1 MRVNSDSRFNAR
13 GLWLRVMLPLAV
25 IASTVLMACAG
36 ERIVEVTVQ
45 TEIIRTVEVEVPVEV
60 EREVV
65 REVQV
70 EVPIEVE
77 KEVIRE
83 IEVEKPIEVVKEV
96 VRTVEVEK
104 EVAVEVE
111 VVKEVEVVR
120 EVEIVK
126 EVEVE
131 VEKEV
136 EVVKEVEVEVV
147 KEVEKE
153 VQVEVVV
160 TATPV
165 LPPTATPVP
174 AATDAPPSLQAAGEL
189 VWAIGDSQR
198 NWSGFNAGN
207 LCCASKALSVVE
219 TLFKPIGTN
228 IAENLLA
235 ESFEFDPDLTYVD
248 VKLRQGVTFHKNFGP
263 LTAED
268 VAWSTNDTNPNLSS
282 TLGSG
287 QTSVTDGSG
296 TWAGFLG
303 SNPSEALDD
312 QTVRIRWENFD
323 PRWDTW
329 FFGQDGLGAGI
340 VSKRAFDEMGKDWN
354 NDNIV
359 GTGPF
364 EFTNWIRGDRTEY
377 TALSEHWRAVPE
389 ISKITRVSVP
399 DESVRIVMLQNGEAD
414 IAEIGT
420 SNIPTVER
428 FGMVRNGSGTARMVT
443 VMFAGNL
450 WETNHP
456 TTGDPLEIVTYT
468 HDLPWLGNPHKPDDG
483 NNPAGM
489 DDMEQARLVRQAL
502 AVSID
507 RELINEAIIG
517 GVGWPVEIPY
527 FDINHPDWEGDR
539 WGVGY
544 DPAMAE
550 SLLDQAGF
558 PRGSNGTRF
567 KIAMFAW
574 PVGHF
579 FGDIG
584 DAVAQFW
591 EEVGVDVDVLHY
603 EYTVF
608 RPTLVGRSAT
618 QAWTDT
624 GPLENFATTP
634 WDFPRGIQMS
644 AIARGGKS
652 HGIEIPEA
660 TTNYKNVSA
669 EPDRAARIDL
679 NKGFA
684 DFLRHWMPGFGVVAV
699 PSLIVYNPNA
709 IGSWDMEPGLRQAIN
724 SPEKITL
731 P

>member
-1 MRVNSDSRFNAR
+1 MKNKSQSIPRPRWVRLA
-13 GLWLRVMLPLAV
+13 MLSSLAA
-25 IASTVLMACAG
+25 IASFAIFACGG

-45 TEIIRTVEVEVPVEV
+45 TEVIRTVEVEVPVEV

-65 REVQV
+65 REVEV
-70 EVPIEVE
+70 EVPV
-77 KEVIRE
+77 
-83 IEVEKPIEVVKEV
+83 EVVKEV
-96 VRTVEVEK
+96 VREVEKEVPVEVVKEVVQTVEVEK
-104 EVAVEVE
+104 EVAVEV
-111 VVKEVEVVR
+111 VKEV
-120 EVEIVK
+120 IK
-126 EVEVE
+126 E

-136 EVVKEVEVEVV
+136 AVEVV
-147 KEVEKE
+147 KE

-174 AATDAPPSLQAAGEL
+174 AATDAPPSRQAPGEL

-207 LCCASKALSVVE
+207 LCCGAKSLSVVE
-219 TLFKPIGTN
+219 TLFKPVGTN

-235 ESFEFDPDLTYVD
+235 ESFEFDSDLTYVD
-248 VKLRQGVTFHKNFGP
+248 VKVRQGVEFHKGFGS

-268 VAWSTNDTNPNLSS
+268 IAWSTNDTNPNLSNE
-282 TLGSG
+282 LGSG

-303 SNPSEALDD
+303 ANPSEAIDD

-340 VSKRAFDEMGKDWN
+340 VSKRAFEEMGKDWN

-364 EFTNWIRGDRTEY
+364 EFTNWVRGDRTEY

-389 ISKITRVSVP
+389 IAKITRVSVP

-502 AVSID
+502 AMAID
-507 RELINEAIIG
+507 RQLINEAVIG

-527 FDINHPDWEGDR
+527 FDINHPDWEQDR

-550 SLLDQAGF
+550 ALLDQAGF
-558 PRGSNGTRF
+558 PRGGNGTRF

-660 TTNYKNVSA
+660 TANYKNVSA
-669 EPDRAARIDL
+669 EPDRASRINL
-679 NKGFA
+679 NKDFA

>member
-1 MRVNSDSRFNAR
+1 MKNKSQSIPRPRWV
-13 GLWLRVMLPLAV
+13 WLAMLSSLAG
-25 IASTVLMACAG
+25 IASFAILACGG

-45 TEIIRTVEVEVPVEV
+45 TEVIRTVEVEVPVEV
-60 EREVV
+60 QREVV
-65 REVQV
+65 REVEV
-70 EVPIEVE
+70 EVPV
-77 KEVIRE
+77 
-83 IEVEKPIEVVKEV
+83 EVVKEV
-96 VRTVEVEK
+96 VREVEKEVAVEVVREVVQTVEVEK
-104 EVAVEVE
+104 EVAVEV
-111 VVKEVEVVR
+111 VKEV
-120 EVEIVK
+120 IK
-126 EVEVE
+126 E

-136 EVVKEVEVEVV
+136 AVEVV
-147 KEVEKE
+147 KE

-174 AATDAPPSLQAAGEL
+174 AATDAPPSRQAPGEL

-207 LCCASKALSVVE
+207 LCCGAKALSVVE
-219 TLFKPIGTN
+219 TLFKPVGTN

-235 ESFEFDPDLTYVD
+235 ESFEFDSDLTYVD
-248 VKLRQGVTFHKNFGP
+248 VKVRQGVEFHKGFGP

-268 VAWSTNDTNPNLSS
+268 IAWSTNDTNPNLSNE
-282 TLGSG
+282 LGSG

-303 SNPSEALDD
+303 SNPSEAVDD

-329 FFGQDGLGAGI
+329 FFGQDGLGAGV
-340 VSKRAFDEMGKDWN
+340 VSKRAFEEMGKDWN

-364 EFTNWIRGDRTEY
+364 EFTNWVRGDRTEY

-389 ISKITRVSVP
+389 IAKITRVSVP

-502 AVSID
+502 AVAID
-507 RELINEAIIG
+507 RQLINEAVIG

-527 FDINHPDWEGDR
+527 FDINHPDWEQDR

-550 SLLDQAGF
+550 ALLDQAGF
-558 PRGSNGTRF
+558 PRGGNGTRF

-660 TTNYKNVSA
+660 TANYKDVSA
-669 EPDRAARIDL
+669 EPDRAARINL
-679 NKGFA
+679 NKDFA

>member
-1 MRVNSDSRFNAR
+1 MKINSESKARSRS
-13 GLWLRVMLPLAV
+13 LWLRVMLPLTM
-25 IASTVLMACAG
+25 IASIALLACGG

-60 EREVV
+60 QKEVIREV
-65 REVQV
+65 EI
-70 EVPIEVE
+70 EVPIEIEKEIIREVE
-77 KEVIRE
+77 KEVPVEIVKE
-83 IEVEKPIEVVKEV
+83 IEVI
-96 VRTVEVEK
+96 R
-104 EVAVEVE
+104 EVAVE
-111 VVKEVEVVR
+111 VVKEV
-120 EVEIVK
+120 
-126 EVEVE
+126 
-131 VEKEV
+131 
-136 EVVKEVEVEVV
+136 
-147 KEVEKE
+147 EVEKE

-160 TATPV
+160 TATAV
-165 LPPTATPVP
+165 LPSTATPVP
-174 AATDAPPSLQAAGEL
+174 AASDAPPSRQAAGEL
-189 VWAIGDSQR
+189 VWAIADSQR

-207 LCCASKALSVVE
+207 LCCAAKALSVVE
-219 TLFKPIGTN
+219 TLFKPVGTN
-228 IAENLLA
+228 IADNLLA
-235 ESFEFDPDLTYVD
+235 ESFEFDSDLTYVD
-248 VKLRQGVTFHKNFGP
+248 VKERQGVEFHKGFGP

-268 VAWSTNDTNPNLSS
+268 VAWSTNDTNPNLSNER
-282 TLGSG
+282 GSG

-303 SNPSEALDD
+303 SNASEALDD
-312 QTVRIRWENFD
+312 STVRIRWENFD

-329 FFGQDGLGAGI
+329 FFGQDGLRAGI
-340 VSKRAFDEMGKDWN
+340 VSKNAFTEMGRDWN

-364 EFTNWIRGDRTEY
+364 EFTSWVRGDRTEY
-377 TALSEHWRAVPE
+377 TALPSHWRQAAQ
-389 ISKITRVSVP
+389 ISKITHISVP
-399 DESVRIVMLQNGEAD
+399 DESVRIVMLHNGEAD
-414 IAEIGT
+414 IAEVGT

-456 TTGDPLEIVTYT
+456 TTGDALEIVTYT

-489 DDMEQARLVRQAL
+489 NDMDQARLVRTAL
-502 AVSID
+502 AMSID
-507 RELINEAIIG
+507 RDLINEAVIG

-527 FDINHPDWEGDR
+527 FDINHPDWDQER

-544 DPAMAE
+544 DPDMAE
-550 SLLDQAGF
+550 ALLDQAGY
-558 PRGSNGTRF
+558 PRGADGNRF

-579 FGDIG
+579 YGDIG
-584 DAVAQFW
+584 DAIAQFW
-591 EEVGVDVDVLHY
+591 EEIGVNVDVLHY

-652 HGIEIPEA
+652 HGLEFPEA
-660 TTNYKNVSA
+660 TANYKAVSA
-669 EPDRAARIDL
+669 EPDRAARVKL

-684 DFLRHWMPGFGVVAV
+684 DFLRHWLPGFGVVAA
-699 PSLIVYNPNA
+699 PSLIIYNPNS

>member
-1 MRVNSDSRFNAR
+1 MMQRSSFAPKLAAKLALVAGAGIA
-13 GLWLRVMLPLAV
+13 GLLAL
-25 IASTVLMACAG
+25 AACTT
-36 ERIVEVTVQ
+36 EVEVTREVPVDREVQ
-45 TEIIRTVEVEVPVEV
+45 VEVTREVQREVEVQVEVTREVQREVEVEVPVEV
-60 EREVV
+60 TREVET
-65 REVQV
+65 EVQV
-70 EVPIEVE
+70 EV
-77 KEVIRE
+77 
-83 IEVEKPIEVVKEV
+83 
-96 VRTVEVEK
+96 T
-104 EVAVEVE
+104 
-111 VVKEVEVVR
+111 R
-120 EVEIVK
+120 EVET
-126 EVEVE
+126 
-131 VEKEV
+131 
-136 EVVKEVEVEVV
+136 
-147 KEVEKE
+147 E
-153 VQVEVVV
+153 VQVEVTREVQREVQVQVVV

-165 LPPTATPVP
+165 LAPTATPVP
-174 AATDAPPSLQAAGEL
+174 ADQAAPPSQQTRGEL

-207 LCCASKALSVVE
+207 LCCAAKALSVVE
-219 TLFKPIGTN
+219 TLFKPVGAN

-235 ESFEFDPDLTYVD
+235 ESFTFSDQMDYVD
-248 VKLRQGVTFHKNFGP
+248 VKLRQGVEFHKNFGP
-263 LTAED
+263 LRAED
-268 VAWSTNDTNPNLSS
+268 VAWSVNDTNPNLSS

-303 SNPSEALDD
+303 SNPSEAIDD
-312 QTVRIRWENFD
+312 ETVRIAWENFD

-329 FFGQDGLGAGI
+329 FFGTDGLGAGI
-340 VSKRAFDEMGKDWN
+340 VSKKAFDDMGKDWN

-364 EFTNWIRGDRTEY
+364 EFSNWVRGDRTEY
-377 TALSEHWRAVPE
+377 TALSSHWRQAAS
-389 ISKITRVSVP
+389 ISKLTRVSVP
-399 DESVRIVMLQNGEAD
+399 DESVRIIQLQTGQAD
-414 IAEIGT
+414 IADIGT
-420 SNIPTVER
+420 SNIPVAER
-428 FGMVRNGSGTARMVT
+428 FGMVKDGSGTARMVT

-456 TTGDPLEIVTYT
+456 TTNEELEIVTYT

-489 DDMEQARLVRQAL
+489 DDMEQARLVRTAL
-502 AVSID
+502 AMSID
-507 RELINEAIIG
+507 RELINEAVIG

-527 FDINHPDWEGDR
+527 YDINHPDWDAAR

-544 DPAMAE
+544 NPEMAE
-550 SLLDQAGF
+550 QLLDQAGY
-558 PRGSNGTRF
+558 PRNANNERF
-567 KIAMFAW
+567 TIAMFAW

-579 FGDIG
+579 FADIG
-584 DAVAQFW
+584 DAVAGFW
-591 EEVGVDVDVLHY
+591 EEVGVDVDILHY

-660 TTNYKNVSA
+660 TKNYRDVSA
-669 EPDRAARIDL
+669 EPDRTARIDL

-699 PSLIVYNPNA
+699 PSLIVYNPNS
-709 IGSWDMEPGLRQAIN
+709 IGSWDMEPGLRQSFN
-724 SPEKITL
+724 SPEKIAL

>member
-1 MRVNSDSRFNAR
+1 MKINSESKARSRS
-13 GLWLRVMLPLAV
+13 LWLRVMLPLTM
-25 IASTVLMACAG
+25 IASIALLACGG

-60 EREVV
+60 QKEVIREV
-65 REVQV
+65 EI
-70 EVPIEVE
+70 EVPIEIEKEIIREVE
-77 KEVIRE
+77 KEVPVEIVKE
-83 IEVEKPIEVVKEV
+83 IEVI
-96 VRTVEVEK
+96 R
-104 EVAVEVE
+104 EVAVE
-111 VVKEVEVVR
+111 VVKEV
-120 EVEIVK
+120 
-126 EVEVE
+126 
-131 VEKEV
+131 
-136 EVVKEVEVEVV
+136 
-147 KEVEKE
+147 EVEKE

-160 TATPV
+160 TATAV

-174 AATDAPPSLQAAGEL
+174 AASDAPPSRQAAGEL
-189 VWAIGDSQR
+189 VWAIADSQR

-207 LCCASKALSVVE
+207 LCCAAKALSVVE
-219 TLFKPIGTN
+219 TLFKPVGTN
-228 IAENLLA
+228 IADNLLA
-235 ESFEFDPDLTYVD
+235 ESFEFDSDLTYVD
-248 VKLRQGVTFHKNFGP
+248 VKVRQGVEFHKGFGP

-268 VAWSTNDTNPNLSS
+268 VAWSTNDTNPNLSNE
-282 TLGSG
+282 LGSG

-312 QTVRIRWENFD
+312 STVRIRWENFD
-323 PRWDTW
+323 PRWDTC

-340 VSKRAFDEMGKDWN
+340 VSKNAFTEMGEDWN

-364 EFTNWIRGDRTEY
+364 EFTSWTRGDRTEY
-377 TALSEHWRAVPE
+377 TALPSHWRQAAQ
-389 ISKITRVSVP
+389 IAKITRISVP
-399 DESVRIVMLQNGEAD
+399 DESVRIVMLQ
-414 IAEIGT
+414 I
-420 SNIPTVER
+420 
-428 FGMVRNGSGTARMVT
+428 GMVRNGSGTARMVT

-456 TTGDPLEIVTYT
+456 TTGDALEIVTYT
-468 HDLPWLGNPHKPDDG
+468 HDLPWLGNPHKPNDG

-489 DDMEQARLVRQAL
+489 NDMDQARLVRTAL
-502 AVSID
+502 AMSID
-507 RELINEAIIG
+507 RDLINEAVIG

-527 FDINHPDWEGDR
+527 FDINHPDWDQER

-544 DPAMAE
+544 DPDMAE
-550 SLLDQAGF
+550 ALLDQAGY
-558 PRGSNGTRF
+558 PRGADGNRF

-579 FGDIG
+579 YGDMG
-584 DAVAQFW
+584 DAIAQFW
-591 EEVGVDVDVLHY
+591 EEIGVDVDVLHY

-652 HGIEIPEA
+652 HGLEFPEA
-660 TTNYKNVSA
+660 TANYKAVSA
-669 EPDRAARIDL
+669 EPDRAARIEL

-684 DFLRHWMPGFGVVAV
+684 DFLRHWLPGFGVVAA
-699 PSLIVYNPNA
+699 PSLIVYNPNS

>member
-1 MRVNSDSRFNAR
+1 MTSKTKAKPYWISVGMILSLVA
-13 GLWLRVMLPLAV
+13 A
-25 IASTVLMACAG
+25 ASTALVACG
-36 ERIVEVTVQ
+36 SETIVEVTVQ
-45 TEIIRTVEVEVPVEV
+45 TEIIREVEVEVPVEV
-60 EREVV
+60 EKQVV

-70 EVPIEVE
+70 EVPIEIE

-83 IEVEKPIEVVKEV
+83 VEVERPVEIVKEV
-96 VRTVEVEK
+96 IRTVEVEK
-104 EVAVEVE
+104 AVQVEVE
-111 VVKEVEVVR
+111 VTR
-120 EVEIVK
+120 EVEK
-126 EVEVE
+126 QVEVIKE

-136 EVVKEVEVEVV
+136 EVIR
-147 KEVEKE
+147 EVEKE
-153 VQVEVVV
+153 VEVIKEVQKEVEVIV

-174 AATDAPPSLQAAGEL
+174 AASDAPPSRQAAGEL
-189 VWAIGDSQR
+189 IWAIGDSQR

-207 LCCASKALSVVE
+207 LCCAAKSLSVVE
-219 TLFKPIGTN
+219 TLFKPVGTN
-228 IAENLLA
+228 IAANLLA
-235 ESFEFDPDLTYVD
+235 ESFEFDSDLTYVD
-248 VKLRQGVTFHKNFGP
+248 VKLRQGVEFHKGFGP

-268 VAWSTNDTNPNLSS
+268 VAWSANDTNPNLSS

-303 SNPSEALDD
+303 SNASEAIDE

-340 VSKRAFDEMGKDWN
+340 VSKKAFDEMGRDWN

-364 EFTNWIRGDRTEY
+364 EFTSWVRGDRTEY
-377 TALSEHWRAVPE
+377 TALSEHWRQVPE
-389 ISKITRVSVP
+389 IAKITRVSVP

-456 TTGDPLEIVTYT
+456 TTGEPLEIVTYT
-468 HDLPWLGNPHKPDDG
+468 HDLPWLGNPHKPEDG
-483 NNPAGM
+483 NNPDGM
-489 DDMEQARLVRQAL
+489 NDMDQARLVRQAL
-502 AVSID
+502 AMSID
-507 RELINEAIIG
+507 RQLINEAVIG

-527 FDINHPDWEGDR
+527 FDINHPDWEDDR

-544 DPAMAE
+544 DPDMAE
-550 SLLDQAGF
+550 ALLDEAGF
-558 PRGSNGTRF
+558 PRGSDGNRF

-660 TTNYKNVSA
+660 TANYRDVSA
-669 EPDRAARIDL
+669 EPDRAARIAL
-679 NKGFA
+679 NKDFA

-699 PSLIVYNPNA
+699 PSLIVYNPNS
-709 IGSWDMEPGLRQAIN
+709 IGTWDMEPGLRSAIN

>member
-1 MRVNSDSRFNAR
+1 
-13 GLWLRVMLPLAV
+13 MLPLTL
-25 IASTVLMACAG
+25 IASIALLACGG

-60 EREVV
+60 QKEVIREV
-65 REVQV
+65 EV

-83 IEVEKPIEVVKEV
+83 
-96 VRTVEVEK
+96 VEK
-104 EVAVEVE
+104 EVPVE
-111 VVKEVEVVR
+111 VVKEVEVIR
-120 EVEIVK
+120 EVAVEVEKVVEK

-131 VEKEV
+131 VIKEV
-136 EVVKEVEVEVV
+136 
-147 KEVEKE
+147 EVEKE

-174 AATDAPPSLQAAGEL
+174 AATDAPPSRQAAGEL

-207 LCCASKALSVVE
+207 LCCAAKALSVVE
-219 TLFKPIGTN
+219 TLFKPVGTN
-228 IAENLLA
+228 IADNLLA
-235 ESFEFDPDLTYVD
+235 ESFQFDSDLTYVD
-248 VKLRQGVTFHKNFGP
+248 VKVRQGVEFHKGFGP

-268 VAWSTNDTNPNLSS
+268 VAWSTNDTNPNLSNE
-282 TLGSG
+282 LGSG

-312 QTVRIRWENFD
+312 STVRIRWENFD

-340 VSKRAFDEMGKDWN
+340 VSKKAFDEMGKDWN

-377 TALSEHWRAVPE
+377 TALPSHWRQAAQ

-414 IAEIGT
+414 IAEVGT

-489 DDMEQARLVRQAL
+489 TDMDQARLVRTAL
-502 AVSID
+502 AMSVD
-507 RELINEAIIG
+507 RQLINEAVIG

-527 FDINHPDWEGDR
+527 FDINHPDWDNDR

-550 SLLDQAGF
+550 ALLDEAGF

-579 FGDIG
+579 YGDIG
-584 DAVAQFW
+584 DAIAQFW

-660 TTNYKNVSA
+660 TANYKAVSA
-669 EPDRAARIDL
+669 EPDRAARIEL

-684 DFLRHWMPGFGVVAV
+684 DFLRHWLPGFGVVAA
-699 PSLIVYNPNA
+699 PSLIVYNPNS

>member
-1 MRVNSDSRFNAR
+1 MRHRLGKAYGGTIRAVLTA
-13 GLWLRVMLPLAV
+13 GAV
-25 IASTVLMACAG
+25 IVGLVAVAACTQTEVVTVAP
-36 ERIVEVTVQ
+36 EIIEVT
-45 TEIIRTVEVEVPVEV
+45 
-60 EREVV
+60 

-70 EVPIEVE
+70 EV
-77 KEVIRE
+77 
-83 IEVEKPIEVVKEV
+83 EKPVEV
-96 VRTVEVEK
+96 TVEVQ
-104 EVAVEVE
+104 
-111 VVKEVEVVR
+111 R
-120 EVEIVK
+120 EVTR

-131 VEKEV
+131 RTVQVQV
-136 EVVKEVEVEVV
+136 EVTREVST
-147 KEVEKE
+147 
-153 VQVEVVV
+153 QVEVVV

-165 LPPTATPVP
+165 LAPTATPVP
-174 AATDAPPSLQAAGEL
+174 AAQPAPPSQQNRGEL
-189 VWAIGDSQR
+189 VWAVGDSQR

-207 LCCASKALSVVE
+207 LCCGAKALSVVE
-219 TLFKPIGTN
+219 TLFKPVGTN

-235 ESFEFDPDLTYVD
+235 ESFTFADDLSYVD
-248 VKLRQGVTFHKNFGP
+248 VKLRQGVDFHKGFGP
-263 LTAED
+263 LRAED
-268 VAWSTNDTNPNLSS
+268 VAWSVNDTNPNLST

-303 SNPSEALDD
+303 SNASEAIDNE
-312 QTVRIRWENFD
+312 TVRIRWENFD

-329 FFGQDGLGAGI
+329 FFGTDGLGAGI
-340 VSKRAFDEMGKDWN
+340 VSRKAFDDMGKEWN

-364 EFTNWIRGDRTEY
+364 EFSNWVRGDRTEY
-377 TALSEHWRAVPE
+377 TALPTHWRQAAQ
-389 ISKITRVSVP
+389 ISKLTRVSVP
-399 DESVRIVMLQNGEAD
+399 DESVRIIQLQTGQAD
-414 IAEIGT
+414 IADIGT
-420 SNIPTVER
+420 SNIPVAER
-428 FGMVRNGSGTARMVT
+428 FGMVKNGSGTARMVT

-456 TTGDPLEIVTYT
+456 TTNEELEIVTYT
-468 HDLPWLGNPHKPDDG
+468 HDLPWLGNPHSPDDN
-483 NNPAGM
+483 NNPPGM
-489 DDMEQARLVRQAL
+489 DDMEQARLVRTAL
-502 AVSID
+502 AMSID
-507 RELINEAIIG
+507 RELINEAVLG

-527 FDINHPDWEGDR
+527 YDINHPDWDQSR

-544 DPAMAE
+544 DPDMAE
-550 SLLDQAGF
+550 QLLDQAGYE
-558 PRGSNGTRF
+558 RNSNGERF
-567 KIAMFAW
+567 TIAIFAW

-579 FGDIG
+579 FADIG
-584 DAVAQFW
+584 DAVAGFW
-591 EEVGVDVDVLHY
+591 EEVGVDVDILHY

-660 TTNYKNVSA
+660 TKNYRDVSA

-684 DFLRHWMPGFGVVAV
+684 DFLRRWMPGFGVVAV
-699 PSLIVYNPNA
+699 PSLIVYNPNS
-709 IGSWDMEPGLRQAIN
+709 IGTWPMEPGLRQSFN

>member
-1 MRVNSDSRFNAR
+1 MRRK
-13 GLWLRVMLPLAV
+13 LPILMMVIGFVLASAG
-25 IASTVLMACAG
+25 IACGG
-36 ERIVEVTVQ
+36 ETIVEVTREVEVVRTVQ
-45 TEIIRTVEVEVPVEV
+45 VEVPVEIEKEVVREVEVEVPVEI
-60 EREVV
+60 ER
-65 REVQV
+65 
-70 EVPIEVE
+70 
-77 KEVIRE
+77 EVIRE
-83 IEVEKPIEVVKEV
+83 
-96 VRTVEVEK
+96 VEVEK
-104 EVAVEVE
+104 QVAVEVE
-111 VVKEVEVVR
+111 VEVTR
-120 EVEIVK
+120 EVAM
-126 EVEVE
+126 
-131 VEKEV
+131 
-136 EVVKEVEVEVV
+136 
-147 KEVEKE
+147 
-153 VQVEVVV
+153 EVVV
-160 TATPV
+160 TATAV
-165 LPPTATPVP
+165 LQPTATPVP
-174 AATDAPPSLQAAGEL
+174 AAQAAPPSRQSPGEL

-207 LCCASKALSVVE
+207 LCCGAKSFSVVE
-219 TLFKPIGTN
+219 TLFKPVGTN
-228 IAENLLA
+228 IAANLLA
-235 ESFEFDPDLTYVD
+235 DSFEFSDDLSYVD
-248 VKLRQGVTFHKNFGP
+248 VKLQQGVDFHKNFGP

-268 VAWSTNDTNPNLSS
+268 VAWSVNDTNPNLS
-282 TLGSG
+282 TELGSG

-303 SNPSEALDD
+303 SNPSEAIDSE
-312 QTVRIRWENFD
+312 TVRIRWENFD

-340 VSKRAFDEMGKDWN
+340 VSKRAFTEMGKDWN

-377 TALSEHWRAVPE
+377 TALDTHWRQVAE
-389 ISKITRVSVP
+389 ISKITRVSIP
-399 DESVRIVMLQNGEAD
+399 DESVRMVALQNGEAD
-414 IAEIGT
+414 IADISTG
-420 SNIPTVER
+420 NIPVAER
-428 FGMVRNGSGTARMVT
+428 FGMVKNGSGTARMVT

-456 TTGDPLEIVTYT
+456 TTGDALEIVTYT
-468 HDLPWLGNPHKPDDG
+468 HDLPWLGNPHKPEDN
-483 NNPAGM
+483 NNPDGM
-489 DDMEQARLVRQAL
+489 NDMEQARLVRQAL
-502 AVSID
+502 AVAID
-507 RELINEAIIG
+507 RALINEVILE

-527 FDINHPDWEGDR
+527 FDINHPDWDDER

-544 DPAMAE
+544 DPGRAE
-550 SLLDQAGF
+550 ALLDLAGY
-558 PRGSNGTRF
+558 PRGSNGERF
-567 KIAMFAW
+567 TIAMFAW

-579 FGDIG
+579 FADIG
-584 DAVAQFW
+584 DAVAGFW
-591 EEVGVDVDVLHY
+591 EEIGVDVDILHY

-660 TTNYKNVSA
+660 TANYKDVSA
-669 EPDRAARIDL
+669 EADRAARIEL
-679 NKGFA
+679 NKQFG

-699 PSLIVYNPNA
+699 PSLVVYNPNS
-709 IGSWDMEPGLRQAIN
+709 IGSWEMEPGLRGTFN

>member
-1 MRVNSDSRFNAR
+1 MKNKSQSIPRPRWVRLA
-13 GLWLRVMLPLAV
+13 MLSSLAA
-25 IASTVLMACAG
+25 IASFAIFACGG

-45 TEIIRTVEVEVPVEV
+45 TEVIRTVEVEVPVEV

-65 REVQV
+65 REVEV
-70 EVPIEVE
+70 EVPV
-77 KEVIRE
+77 
-83 IEVEKPIEVVKEV
+83 EVVKEV
-96 VRTVEVEK
+96 VREVEKEVPVEVVKEVVQTVEVEK
-104 EVAVEVE
+104 EVAVEV
-111 VVKEVEVVR
+111 VKEV
-120 EVEIVK
+120 IK
-126 EVEVE
+126 E

-136 EVVKEVEVEVV
+136 AVEVV
-147 KEVEKE
+147 KE

-174 AATDAPPSLQAAGEL
+174 AATDAPPSRQAPGEL

-207 LCCASKALSVVE
+207 LCCGAKSLSVVE
-219 TLFKPIGTN
+219 TLFKPVGTN

-235 ESFEFDPDLTYVD
+235 ESFEFDSDLTYVD
-248 VKLRQGVTFHKNFGP
+248 VKVRQGVEFHKGFGS

-268 VAWSTNDTNPNLSS
+268 IAWSTNDTNPNLSNE
-282 TLGSG
+282 LGSG

-303 SNPSEALDD
+303 ANPSEAIDD

-340 VSKRAFDEMGKDWN
+340 VSKRAFEEMGKDWN

-364 EFTNWIRGDRTEY
+364 EFTNWVRGDRTEY

-389 ISKITRVSVP
+389 IAKITRVSVP

-502 AVSID
+502 AMAID
-507 RELINEAIIG
+507 RQLINEAVIG

-527 FDINHPDWEGDR
+527 FDINHPDWEQNR

-550 SLLDQAGF
+550 ALLDQAGF
-558 PRGSNGTRF
+558 PRGGNGTRF

-660 TTNYKNVSA
+660 TANYKNVSA
-669 EPDRAARIDL
+669 EPDRASRINL
-679 NKGFA
+679 NKDFA

>member
-1 MRVNSDSRFNAR
+1 MKINSESKARSRS
-13 GLWLRVMLPLAV
+13 LWLRVMLPLTM
-25 IASTVLMACAG
+25 IASIALLACGG

-60 EREVV
+60 QKEVIREV
-65 REVQV
+65 EI
-70 EVPIEVE
+70 EVPIEIEKEIIREVE
-77 KEVIRE
+77 KEVPVEIVKE
-83 IEVEKPIEVVKEV
+83 IEVI
-96 VRTVEVEK
+96 R
-104 EVAVEVE
+104 EVAVE
-111 VVKEVEVVR
+111 VVKEV
-120 EVEIVK
+120 
-126 EVEVE
+126 
-131 VEKEV
+131 
-136 EVVKEVEVEVV
+136 
-147 KEVEKE
+147 EVEKE

-160 TATPV
+160 TATAV

-174 AATDAPPSLQAAGEL
+174 AASDAPPSRQAAGEL
-189 VWAIGDSQR
+189 VWAIADSQR

-207 LCCASKALSVVE
+207 LCCAAKALSVVE
-219 TLFKPIGTN
+219 TLFKPVGTN
-228 IAENLLA
+228 IADNLLA
-235 ESFEFDPDLTYVD
+235 ESFEFDSDLTYVD
-248 VKLRQGVTFHKNFGP
+248 VKVRQGVEFHKGFGP

-268 VAWSTNDTNPNLSS
+268 VAWSTNDTNPNLSNE
-282 TLGSG
+282 LGSG

-312 QTVRIRWENFD
+312 STVRIRWENFD
-323 PRWDTW
+323 PRWDTC

-340 VSKRAFDEMGKDWN
+340 VSKNAFTEMGEDWN

-364 EFTNWIRGDRTEY
+364 EFTSWTRGDRTEY
-377 TALSEHWRAVPE
+377 TALPSHWRQAAQ
-389 ISKITRVSVP
+389 IAKITRISVP
-399 DESVRIVMLQNGEAD
+399 DESVRIVMLQ
-414 IAEIGT
+414 I
-420 SNIPTVER
+420 
-428 FGMVRNGSGTARMVT
+428 GMVRNGSGTARMVT

-456 TTGDPLEIVTYT
+456 TTGDALEIVTYT
-468 HDLPWLGNPHKPDDG
+468 HDLPWLGNPHKPNDG

-489 DDMEQARLVRQAL
+489 NDMDQARLVRTAL
-502 AVSID
+502 AMSID
-507 RELINEAIIG
+507 RDLINEAVIG

-527 FDINHPDWEGDR
+527 FDINHPDWDQER

-544 DPAMAE
+544 DPDMAE
-550 SLLDQAGF
+550 ALLDQAGY
-558 PRGSNGTRF
+558 PRGADGNRF

-579 FGDIG
+579 YGDMG
-584 DAVAQFW
+584 DAIAQFW
-591 EEVGVDVDVLHY
+591 EEIGVDVDVLHY
-603 EYTVF
+603 EYTIF

-652 HGIEIPEA
+652 HGLEFPEA
-660 TTNYKNVSA
+660 TANYKAVSA
-669 EPDRAARIDL
+669 EPDRAARIEL

-684 DFLRHWMPGFGVVAV
+684 DFLRHWLPGFGVVAA
-699 PSLIVYNPNA
+699 PSLIVYNPNS

>member
-1 MRVNSDSRFNAR
+1 MRRKLGSFDVSRR
-13 GLWLRVMLPLAV
+13 LPILMMVIGFVLASAG
-25 IASTVLMACAG
+25 IACGG
-36 ERIVEVTVQ
+36 ETIVEVTREVEVVRTVQ
-45 TEIIRTVEVEVPVEV
+45 VEVPVEIEKEVVREVEVEVPVEI
-60 EREVV
+60 ER
-65 REVQV
+65 
-70 EVPIEVE
+70 
-77 KEVIRE
+77 EVIRE
-83 IEVEKPIEVVKEV
+83 
-96 VRTVEVEK
+96 VEVEK
-104 EVAVEVE
+104 QVAVEVE
-111 VVKEVEVVR
+111 VEVTR
-120 EVEIVK
+120 EVAM
-126 EVEVE
+126 
-131 VEKEV
+131 
-136 EVVKEVEVEVV
+136 
-147 KEVEKE
+147 
-153 VQVEVVV
+153 EVVV
-160 TATPV
+160 TATAV
-165 LPPTATPVP
+165 LQPTATPVP
-174 AATDAPPSLQAAGEL
+174 AAQSAPPSRQSPGEL

-207 LCCASKALSVVE
+207 LCCGAKSFSVVE
-219 TLFKPIGTN
+219 TLFKPVGTN
-228 IAENLLA
+228 IAANLLA
-235 ESFEFDPDLTYVD
+235 DSFEFSDDLSYVD
-248 VKLRQGVTFHKNFGP
+248 VKLQQGVDFHKNFGP

-268 VAWSTNDTNPNLSS
+268 VAWSVNDTNPNLS
-282 TLGSG
+282 TELGSG

-303 SNPSEALDD
+303 SNPSEAIDSE
-312 QTVRIRWENFD
+312 TVRIRWENFD

-340 VSKRAFDEMGKDWN
+340 VSKRAFTEMGKDWN

-377 TALSEHWRAVPE
+377 TALDTHWRQVAE
-389 ISKITRVSVP
+389 ISKITRVSIP
-399 DESVRIVMLQNGEAD
+399 DESVRMVALQNGEAD
-414 IAEIGT
+414 IADISTG
-420 SNIPTVER
+420 NIPVAER
-428 FGMVRNGSGTARMVT
+428 FGMVKNGSGTARMVT

-456 TTGDPLEIVTYT
+456 TTGDALEIVTYT
-468 HDLPWLGNPHKPDDG
+468 HDLPWLGNPHKPEDN
-483 NNPAGM
+483 NNPDGM
-489 DDMEQARLVRQAL
+489 NDMEQARLVRQAL

-507 RELINEAIIG
+507 RALINEVILE

-527 FDINHPDWEGDR
+527 FDINHPDWDDER

-544 DPAMAE
+544 DPGRAE
-550 SLLDQAGF
+550 ALLDLAGY
-558 PRGSNGTRF
+558 PRGSNGERF
-567 KIAMFAW
+567 TIAMFAW

-579 FGDIG
+579 FADIG
-584 DAVAQFW
+584 DAVAGFW
-591 EEVGVDVDVLHY
+591 EEIGVDVDILHY

-660 TTNYKNVSA
+660 TANYKDVSA
-669 EPDRAARIDL
+669 EADRAARIEL
-679 NKGFA
+679 NKQFG

-699 PSLIVYNPNA
+699 PSLVVYNPNS
-709 IGSWDMEPGLRQAIN
+709 IGSWEMEPGLRGTFN

>member
-1 MRVNSDSRFNAR
+1 MKINSESRAR
-13 GLWLRVMLPLAV
+13 SRSLWLRVMLPLTM
-25 IASTVLMACAG
+25 IASIALLACGG

-60 EREVV
+60 QKEVIREV
-65 REVQV
+65 EI
-70 EVPIEVE
+70 EVPIEIEKEIIREVE
-77 KEVIRE
+77 KEVPVEIVKE
-83 IEVEKPIEVVKEV
+83 IEVI
-96 VRTVEVEK
+96 R
-104 EVAVEVE
+104 EVAVE
-111 VVKEVEVVR
+111 VVKEV
-120 EVEIVK
+120 
-126 EVEVE
+126 
-131 VEKEV
+131 
-136 EVVKEVEVEVV
+136 
-147 KEVEKE
+147 EVEKE

-160 TATPV
+160 TATAV

-174 AATDAPPSLQAAGEL
+174 AASDAPPSRQAAGEL
-189 VWAIGDSQR
+189 VWAIADSQR

-207 LCCASKALSVVE
+207 LCCAAKALSVVE
-219 TLFKPIGTN
+219 TLFKPVGTN
-228 IAENLLA
+228 IADNLLA
-235 ESFEFDPDLTYVD
+235 ESFEFDSDLTYVD
-248 VKLRQGVTFHKNFGP
+248 VKVRQGVEFHKGFGP

-268 VAWSTNDTNPNLSS
+268 VAWSTNDTNPNLSNE
-282 TLGSG
+282 LGSG

-303 SNPSEALDD
+303 SNPSETLDD
-312 QTVRIRWENFD
+312 STVRIRWENFD

-340 VSKRAFDEMGKDWN
+340 VSKNAFTEMGKDWN

-364 EFTNWIRGDRTEY
+364 EFTSWTRGDRTEY
-377 TALSEHWRAVPE
+377 TALPSHWRQAAQ
-389 ISKITRVSVP
+389 IAKITRISVP

-414 IAEIGT
+414 IAEVGT

-443 VMFAGNL
+443 VMFARNL

-456 TTGDPLEIVTYT
+456 TTGDALEIVTYT

-483 NNPAGM
+483 NNPPGM
-489 DDMEQARLVRQAL
+489 NDMDQARLVRTAL
-502 AVSID
+502 AMSID
-507 RELINEAIIG
+507 RDLINEAVIG

-527 FDINHPDWEGDR
+527 FDINHPDWDQER

-544 DPAMAE
+544 DPDMAE
-550 SLLDQAGF
+550 ALLDQAGY
-558 PRGSNGTRF
+558 PRGADGNRF

-579 FGDIG
+579 YGDIG
-584 DAVAQFW
+584 DAIAQFW
-591 EEVGVDVDVLHY
+591 EEIGVDVDVLHY

-652 HGIEIPEA
+652 HGLEFPEA
-660 TTNYKNVSA
+660 TANYKAVSA
-669 EPDRAARIDL
+669 EPDRAARIEL

-684 DFLRHWMPGFGVVAV
+684 DFLRHWLPGFGVVAA
-699 PSLIVYNPNA
+699 PSLIVYNPNS
-709 IGSWDMEPGLRQAIN
+709 IGSWDMEPGLHQAIN

>member
-1 MRVNSDSRFNAR
+1 MRLSNLFKR
-13 GLWLRVMLPLAV
+13 GTAAKAALATGAGV
-25 IASTVLMACAG
+25 IALLAFAACSQTV
-36 ERIVEVTVQ
+36 EVTVPPQIVEVTR
-45 TEIIRTVEVEVPVEV
+45 EVEREVPVEV
-60 EREVV
+60 TTVVEREVQV
-65 REVQV
+65 QVTREIEREVQV
-70 EVPIEVE
+70 EVT
-77 KEVIRE
+77 RE
-83 IEVEKPIEVVKEV
+83 IE
-96 VRTVEVEK
+96 R
-104 EVAVEVE
+104 EVE
-111 VVKEVEVVR
+111 VQVTR
-120 EVEIVK
+120 EVER
-126 EVEVE
+126 EV
-131 VEKEV
+131 
-136 EVVKEVEVEVV
+136 
-147 KEVEKE
+147 E
-153 VQVEVVV
+153 VQVEVTREVQREVEVQVVV

-165 LPPTATPVP
+165 LAPTATPVP
-174 AATDAPPSLQAAGEL
+174 AAQPAPPSQQNRGEL

-207 LCCASKALSVVE
+207 LCCAAKGLSVVE
-219 TLFKPIGTN
+219 TLFKPVGTN

-235 ESFEFDPDLTYVD
+235 ESFAFADDLSYVD
-248 VKLRQGVTFHKNFGP
+248 VKLRQGVEFHKNMGP
-263 LTAED
+263 LRAED
-268 VAWSTNDTNPNLSS
+268 VAWSVNDTNPNLSS

-303 SNPSEALDD
+303 SNPSEAIDD
-312 QTVRIRWENFD
+312 STVRIRWENFD

-329 FFGQDGLGAGI
+329 FFGMDGLGAGI
-340 VSKRAFDEMGKDWN
+340 VSERAFTEMGKDWN
-354 NDNIV
+354 QDNIV

-377 TALSEHWRAVPE
+377 TALATHWRQAAN
-389 ISKITRVSVP
+389 ISKLTRVSVP
-399 DESVRIVMLQNGEAD
+399 DESVRIIQLQTGQAD

-420 SNIPTVER
+420 SNIPVVER
-428 FGMVRNGSGTARMVT
+428 FGMVKNGSGTARMVT

-456 TTGDPLEIVTYT
+456 TTNEALEIVTYT

-489 DDMEQARLVRQAL
+489 DDMEQARLVRTAL
-502 AVSID
+502 AMSID
-507 RELINEAIIG
+507 RQLINEAVIG

-527 FDINHPDWEGDR
+527 FDINHPDWENDR

-550 SLLDQAGF
+550 QLLDQAGF
-558 PRGSNGTRF
+558 PRGSNGERF
-567 KIAMFAW
+567 TIAMFAW

-584 DAVAQFW
+584 DAVAGFW
-591 EEVGVDVDVLHY
+591 EEVGVDVDILHY

-660 TTNYKNVSA
+660 TKNYRDVSA
-669 EPDRAARIDL
+669 EPDRAKRIEL

-709 IGSWDMEPGLRQAIN
+709 IGSWDMEPGLRGSVN
-724 SPEKITL
+724 SPEKIVL

>member
-1 MRVNSDSRFNAR
+1 MMQRRSFAPKLAAR
-13 GLWLRVMLPLAV
+13 LAIAAGAGIAGLLAF
-25 IASTVLMACAG
+25 AACAA
-36 ERIVEVTVQ
+36 EVREVT
-45 TEIIRTVEVEVPVEV
+45 REVEVPVDREVRVEVTREV
-60 EREVV
+60 EREVQV
-65 REVQV
+65 QVEVTREVQRDVEVEVTREVQRDVQVEVTREVQTEVQV
-70 EVPIEVE
+70 EV
-77 KEVIRE
+77 
-83 IEVEKPIEVVKEV
+83 
-96 VRTVEVEK
+96 T
-104 EVAVEVE
+104 
-111 VVKEVEVVR
+111 R
-120 EVEIVK
+120 EVQR
-126 EVEVE
+126 
-131 VEKEV
+131 
-136 EVVKEVEVEVV
+136 
-147 KEVEKE
+147 E
-153 VQVEVVV
+153 VQVQVVV

-165 LPPTATPVP
+165 LAPTATPVP
-174 AATDAPPSLQAAGEL
+174 AAQAAPPSQQNRGEL

-207 LCCASKALSVVE
+207 LCCAAKALSVVE
-219 TLFKPIGTN
+219 TLFKPVGTN

-235 ESFEFDPDLTYVD
+235 ESFTFSTDLDYVD
-248 VKLRQGVTFHKNFGP
+248 VKLRQGVEFHKNFGP
-263 LTAED
+263 LRAED
-268 VAWSTNDTNPNLSS
+268 VAWSVNDTNPNLSS

-303 SNPSEALDD
+303 SNASEAIDSE
-312 QTVRIRWENFD
+312 TVRIKWENFD

-329 FFGQDGLGAGI
+329 FFGTDGLGAGI
-340 VSKRAFDEMGKDWN
+340 VSKKAFDDMGKDWN

-364 EFTNWIRGDRTEY
+364 EFSNWVRGDRTEY
-377 TALSEHWRAVPE
+377 TALSTHWRQAAS
-389 ISKITRVSVP
+389 ISKLTRVSVP
-399 DESVRIVMLQNGEAD
+399 DESVRIIQLQTGQAD
-414 IAEIGT
+414 IADIGT
-420 SNIPTVER
+420 SNIPVAER
-428 FGMVRNGSGTARMVT
+428 FGMVKNGSGTARMVT

-456 TTGDPLEIVTYT
+456 TTGADLEIVTYT
-468 HDLPWLGNPHKPDDG
+468 HDLPWLGNPHKPEDG

-489 DDMEQARLVRQAL
+489 DDMEQARLVRTAL
-502 AVSID
+502 AMSID
-507 RELINEAIIG
+507 RQLINEAVIG

-527 FDINHPDWEGDR
+527 YDINHPDWDAAR

-544 DPAMAE
+544 NPEMAE
-550 SLLDQAGF
+550 QLLDQAGY
-558 PRGSNGTRF
+558 PRNSNGERF
-567 KIAMFAW
+567 TIAMFAW

-579 FGDIG
+579 FADIG
-584 DAVAQFW
+584 DAVAGFW
-591 EEVGVDVDVLHY
+591 EEVGVDVDILHY

-660 TTNYKNVSA
+660 TANYRDVSA
-669 EPDRAARIDL
+669 EPDRAARIEL

-684 DFLRHWMPGFGVVAV
+684 DFLRRWMPGFGVVAV
-699 PSLIVYNPNA
+699 PSLIVYNPNS
-709 IGSWDMEPGLRQAIN
+709 IGSWDMEPGLRQSFN
-724 SPEKITL
+724 SPEKIAL

>member
-1 MRVNSDSRFNAR
+1 MMQRSSFAPKLAAR
-13 GLWLRVMLPLAV
+13 MALVAGAGIAGLLAL
-25 IASTVLMACAG
+25 AACTT
-36 ERIVEVTVQ
+36 EVEVT
-45 TEIIRTVEVEVPVEV
+45 REVEVQVD
-60 EREVV
+60 

-70 EVPIEVE
+70 EVTREVE
-77 KEVIRE
+77 REVQVEVTRE
-83 IEVEKPIEVVKEV
+83 IQ
-96 VRTVEVEK
+96 R
-104 EVAVEVE
+104 EVE
-111 VVKEVEVVR
+111 VTSVIERVVEVTR
-120 EVEIVK
+120 EVQTE
-126 EVEVE
+126 
-131 VEKEV
+131 
-136 EVVKEVEVEVV
+136 
-147 KEVEKE
+147 
-153 VQVEVVV
+153 VEVVV

-165 LPPTATPVP
+165 LAPTATPVP
-174 AATDAPPSLQAAGEL
+174 AAQAAPPSQQTRGEL

-207 LCCASKALSVVE
+207 LCCAAKALSVVE
-219 TLFKPIGTN
+219 TLFKPVGTN

-235 ESFEFDPDLTYVD
+235 QSFVFSDQLDYVD
-248 VKLRQGVTFHKNFGP
+248 VKLRQGVEFHKNFGP

-268 VAWSTNDTNPNLSS
+268 VAWSVNDTNPNLS
-282 TLGSG
+282 TELGSG

-303 SNPSEALDD
+303 ENPSEAIDTE
-312 QTVRIRWENFD
+312 TVRIRWENFD

-329 FFGQDGLGAGI
+329 FFGTDGLGAGI
-340 VSKRAFDEMGKDWN
+340 VSKKAFDDMGRDWN

-364 EFTNWIRGDRTEY
+364 EFSNWVRGDRTEY
-377 TALSEHWRAVPE
+377 TALSSHWRQAAQ
-389 ISKITRVSVP
+389 ISKLTRVSVP
-399 DESVRIVMLQNGEAD
+399 DESVRIIQLQTGQAD
-414 IAEIGT
+414 IADIGT
-420 SNIPTVER
+420 SNIPVAER
-428 FGMVRNGSGTARMVT
+428 FGMVKDGSGTARMVT

-456 TTGDPLEIVTYT
+456 TSGDPLEIVTYT

-489 DDMEQARLVRQAL
+489 DDMEQARLVRNAL
-502 AVSID
+502 AMSID
-507 RELINEAIIG
+507 RDLINEAVIG

-527 FDINHPDWEGDR
+527 FDINHPDWDAAR

-544 DPAMAE
+544 NPEMSE
-550 SLLDQAGF
+550 QLLDQAGF
-558 PRGSNGTRF
+558 PRGSNGERF
-567 KIAMFAW
+567 TIAMFAW

-579 FGDIG
+579 FADIG
-584 DAVAQFW
+584 DAVAGFW
-591 EEVGVDVDVLHY
+591 EEIGVDVDILHY

-660 TTNYKNVSA
+660 TKNYRDVSA
-669 EPDRAARIDL
+669 EPDRTARIDL

-684 DFLRHWMPGFGVVAV
+684 DFLRRWMPGFGVVAV
-699 PSLIVYNPNA
+699 PSLIVYNPNS
-709 IGSWDMEPGLRQAIN
+709 IGSWDMEPGLRQSFN
-724 SPEKITL
+724 SPEKIVL

>member
-1 MRVNSDSRFNAR
+1 MKSKSMLRTRA
-13 GLWLRVMLPLAV
+13 LWLAMLTSIAAV
-25 IASTVLMACAG
+25 ASFALVACGG

-60 EREVV
+60 EREVI
-65 REVQV
+65 REVEV
-70 EVPIEVE
+70 EVPVEIE
-77 KEVIRE
+77 KEIIRE
-83 IEVEKPIEVVKEV
+83 IEVEKPVEVVKEV

-104 EVAVEVE
+104 QVAVQVE
-111 VVKEVEVVR
+111 VTR
-120 EVEIVK
+120 

-136 EVVKEVEVEVV
+136 IKEVETQVEVEVTVEVEKEVVKEVVKEVET
-147 KEVEKE
+147 
-153 VQVEVVV
+153 QVEVVV

-174 AATDAPPSLQAAGEL
+174 AATDAPPSRQAAGEL

-207 LCCASKALSVVE
+207 LCCAAKALSVVE
-219 TLFKPIGTN
+219 TLFKPVGTN
-228 IAENLLA
+228 IADNLLA
-235 ESFEFDPDLTYVD
+235 ESFEFDTELTYVD
-248 VKLRQGVTFHKNFGP
+248 VKVRQGVEFHKGFGP

-268 VAWSTNDTNPNLSS
+268 VAWSTNDTNPNLSNE
-282 TLGSG
+282 LGSG

-312 QTVRIRWENFD
+312 ETVRIRWENFD

-340 VSKRAFDEMGKDWN
+340 VSKKAFTENGKDWN

-364 EFTNWIRGDRTEY
+364 EFTNWVRGDRTEY
-377 TALSEHWRAVPE
+377 TALSEHWRKVPE
-389 ISKITRVSVP
+389 IAKITRVSVP

-414 IAEIGT
+414 IAEVGT

-443 VMFAGNL
+443 IMFAGNL
-450 WETNHP
+450 WETHHP

-483 NNPAGM
+483 NNPEGM
-489 DDMEQARLVRQAL
+489 TDMDQARLVREAL
-502 AVSID
+502 AKAVD
-507 RELINEAIIG
+507 RQLINEAVIG

-527 FDINHPDWEGDR
+527 FDINNPDWDDER

-544 DPAMAE
+544 DPVEAE
-550 SLLDQAGF
+550 SLLDQAGY

-579 FGDIG
+579 YGDIG

-660 TTNYKNVSA
+660 TANYKNVSK
-669 EPDRAARIDL
+669 EPDRAARIEL

-684 DFLRHWMPGFGVVAV
+684 DFLRHWLPGFGVVAA
-699 PSLIVYNPNA
+699 PSLIVYNPNS
-709 IGSWDMEPGLRQAIN
+709 IGSWDMEPGLRSAVN

>member
-1 MRVNSDSRFNAR
+1 MKNKSQSIPKPRWVRLA
-13 GLWLRVMLPLAV
+13 MLSSLAV
-25 IASTVLMACAG
+25 IASFAIFACGG

-45 TEIIRTVEVEVPVEV
+45 TEVIRTVEVEVPVEV

-65 REVQV
+65 REVEV
-70 EVPIEVE
+70 EVPV
-77 KEVIRE
+77 
-83 IEVEKPIEVVKEV
+83 EVVKEV
-96 VRTVEVEK
+96 VREVEKEVAVEVVKEVVQTVEVEK
-104 EVAVEVE
+104 EVAVEV
-111 VVKEVEVVR
+111 VKEV
-120 EVEIVK
+120 IK
-126 EVEVE
+126 E

-136 EVVKEVEVEVV
+136 AVEVV
-147 KEVEKE
+147 KE

-174 AATDAPPSLQAAGEL
+174 AATDAPPSRQAPGEL

-207 LCCASKALSVVE
+207 LCCGAKALSVVE
-219 TLFKPIGTN
+219 TLFKPVGTN

-235 ESFEFDPDLTYVD
+235 ESFEFDSDLTYVD
-248 VKLRQGVTFHKNFGP
+248 VKVRQGVEFHKGFGS

-268 VAWSTNDTNPNLSS
+268 IAWSTNDTNPNLSNE
-282 TLGSG
+282 LGSG

-303 SNPSEALDD
+303 ANPSEAIDD

-340 VSKRAFDEMGKDWN
+340 VSKRAFEEMGKDWN

-364 EFTNWIRGDRTEY
+364 EFTNWVRGDRTEY

-389 ISKITRVSVP
+389 IAKITRVSVP

-502 AVSID
+502 AMAID
-507 RELINEAIIG
+507 RQLINEAVIG

-527 FDINHPDWEGDR
+527 FDINHPDWEQDR

-550 SLLDQAGF
+550 ALLDQAGF
-558 PRGSNGTRF
+558 PRGGNGTRF

-660 TTNYKNVSA
+660 TANYKNVSA
-669 EPDRAARIDL
+669 EPDRAARINL
-679 NKGFA
+679 NKDFA

>member
-1 MRVNSDSRFNAR
+1 MLRTRA
-13 GLWLRVMLPLAV
+13 LWLAMLTSIAAV
-25 IASTVLMACAG
+25 ASFALVACGG

-60 EREVV
+60 EREVI
-65 REVQV
+65 REVEV
-70 EVPIEVE
+70 EVPVEIE
-77 KEVIRE
+77 KEIIRE
-83 IEVEKPIEVVKEV
+83 IEVEKPVEVVKEV

-104 EVAVEVE
+104 QVAVQVE
-111 VVKEVEVVR
+111 VTR
-120 EVEIVK
+120 

-136 EVVKEVEVEVV
+136 IKEVETQVEVEVTVEVEKEVVKEVVKEVET
-147 KEVEKE
+147 
-153 VQVEVVV
+153 QVEVVV

-174 AATDAPPSLQAAGEL
+174 AATDAPPSRQAAGEL

-207 LCCASKALSVVE
+207 LCCAAKALSVVE
-219 TLFKPIGTN
+219 TLFKPVGTN
-228 IAENLLA
+228 IADNLLA
-235 ESFEFDPDLTYVD
+235 ESFEFDTELTYVD
-248 VKLRQGVTFHKNFGP
+248 VKVRQGVEFHKGFGP

-268 VAWSTNDTNPNLSS
+268 VAWSTNDTNPNLSNE
-282 TLGSG
+282 LGSG

-312 QTVRIRWENFD
+312 ETVRIRWENFD

-340 VSKRAFDEMGKDWN
+340 VSKKAFTENGKDWN

-364 EFTNWIRGDRTEY
+364 EFTNWVRGDRTEY
-377 TALSEHWRAVPE
+377 TALSEHWRKVPE
-389 ISKITRVSVP
+389 IAKITRVSVP

-414 IAEIGT
+414 IAEVGT

-443 VMFAGNL
+443 IMFAGNL
-450 WETNHP
+450 WETHHP
-456 TTGDPLEIVTYT
+456 TSGEELEIVTYT

-483 NNPAGM
+483 NNPEGM
-489 DDMEQARLVRQAL
+489 TDMDQARLVREAL
-502 AVSID
+502 AKAVD
-507 RELINEAIIG
+507 RQLINEAVIG

-527 FDINHPDWEGDR
+527 FDINNPDWDDER

-544 DPAMAE
+544 DPVEAE
-550 SLLDQAGF
+550 SLLDQAGY

-579 FGDIG
+579 YGDIG

-660 TTNYKNVSA
+660 TANYKNVSK
-669 EPDRAARIDL
+669 EPDRAARIEL

-684 DFLRHWMPGFGVVAV
+684 DFLRHWLPGFGVVAA
-699 PSLIVYNPNA
+699 PSLIVYNPNS
-709 IGSWDMEPGLRQAIN
+709 IGSWDMEPGLRSAVN

>member
-1 MRVNSDSRFNAR
+1 MSINPESETKLR
-13 GLWLRVMLPLAV
+13 GLWLRVMLPLTV
-25 IASTVLMACAG
+25 IASIALLACG
-36 ERIVEVTVQ
+36 SERIVEVTVQ
-45 TEIIRTVEVEVPVEV
+45 TEIIRTVEVEVPIEV
-60 EREVV
+60 EREII
-65 REVQV
+65 REVEV
-70 EVPIEVE
+70 EVPV
-77 KEVIRE
+77 E
-83 IEVEKPIEVVKEV
+83 IEKEV
-96 VRTVEVEK
+96 VREVEVEK
-104 EVAVEVE
+104 EVAVEV
-111 VVKEVEVVR
+111 VKEVV
-120 EVEIVK
+120 
-126 EVEVE
+126 
-131 VEKEV
+131 
-136 EVVKEVEVEVV
+136 
-147 KEVEKE
+147 KE

-160 TATPV
+160 TATAV
-165 LPPTATPVP
+165 LPATATPVP
-174 AATDAPPSLQAAGEL
+174 AATDAPPSRQAPGEL
-189 VWAIGDSQR
+189 IWAIGDSQR

-207 LCCASKALSVVE
+207 LCCGAKALSVVE
-219 TLFKPIGTN
+219 TLFKPVGTDV
-228 IAENLLA
+228 AANLLA
-235 ESFEFDPDLTYVD
+235 ESFEFDPGLTYVD
-248 VKLRQGVTFHKNFGP
+248 VKIRQGVEFHKDFGP

-268 VAWSTNDTNPNLSS
+268 VAWSTNDTNPNLSNE
-282 TLGSG
+282 LGSG

-312 QTVRIRWENFD
+312 ETVRIRWENFD

-329 FFGQDGLGAGI
+329 FFGQDGLGAGV
-340 VSKRAFDEMGKDWN
+340 VSKSAFEEMGRDWN

-389 ISKITRVSVP
+389 IAKITRVSVP

-414 IAEIGT
+414 IAEV
-420 SNIPTVER
+420 SNSNVPTVER
-428 FGMVRNGSGTARMVT
+428 FGMVSNGSGTARMVT
-443 VMFAGNL
+443 IMFAGNL

-468 HDLPWLGNPHKPDDG
+468 HDLAWLGNPHKPDDG

-502 AVSID
+502 ALSID
-507 RELINEAIIG
+507 RELINEAVLG
-517 GVGWPVEIPY
+517 GVGWRVEIPY
-527 FDINHPDWEGDR
+527 FDVNNPDWDENR

-544 DPAMAE
+544 DPDMAE
-550 SLLDQAGF
+550 ALLDEAGF
-558 PRGSNGTRF
+558 PRGDNGTRF

-579 FGDIG
+579 YGDIG

-660 TTNYKNVSA
+660 TANYKDVSA
-669 EPDRAARIDL
+669 EPDRAARIEL

-684 DFLRHWMPGFGVVAV
+684 DFLRHWMPGTGVVAA
-699 PSLIVYNPNA
+699 PSLIVYNPNS
-709 IGSWDMEPGLRQAIN
+709 IGSWEMEPGLRSAIN
-724 SPEKITL
+724 SPENITL